1 VLSFL
6 ADRLGLPNAVGTFT
20 NGGTEANLTAVLV
33 ALERHFP
40 EAADGGLAVLGAE
53 PTLYASTEAHDS
65 LVKAARMTGLGHRA
79 VRSVPP
85 TRRLARDVAAL
96 RARILRDG
104 AAGER
109 PFLVVATAGNTAA
122 GVIDPLPEI
131 AELCEELEVDLHVD
145 AAWAGGAC
153 LSPRLRPVL
162 DGIERADSVTIDAH
176 KWLSAPMGAGMLVT
190 RHRHALARAFR
201 TTADYMPRAEASDPY
216 LSSAQW
222 SRRLI
227 GLKIFTSLAA
237 AGQDG
242 YATQIEHDCVLAP
255 LATCLPG
262 RWTVVRTRDREALS
276 GRARLDRSV
285 AQRKTPARMGLG
297 RSLAEGGQTCLEG

>member
-6 ADRLGLPNAVGTFT
+6 ADRLGLPDAVGTFT
-20 NGGTEANLTAVLV
+20 SGGTEANLTAVLV

-85 TRRLARDVAAL
+85 TRRLALDVAAL

-176 KWLSAPMGAGMLVT
+176 KWLSAPMGAGML
-190 RHRHALARAFR
+190 LRATGMPWPGLSERLR
-201 TTADYMPRAEASDPY
+201 TTCRG
-216 LSSAQW
+216 
-222 SRRLI
+222 RR
-227 GLKIFTSLAA
+227 
-237 AGQDG
+237 
-242 YATQIEHDCVLAP
+242 P
-255 LATCLPG
+255 
-262 RWTVVRTRDREALS
+262 RTRISAARS
-276 GRARLDRSV
+276 GRVVSS
-285 AQRKTPARMGLG
+285 G
-297 RSLAEGGQTCLEG
+297 